1 MILMKAKS
9 TKTQKKPAARKPTG
23 KVHMPAT
30 ATGLTSQAGLIPVVK
45 FLQRIGFEKTVNQT
59 VPHQRGDNAD
69 YQLTDGI
76 FLTLVGMIGG
86 AGSIA
91 KLCGV
96 WSDAVLRKIAGW
108 TKVPVDT
115 TIGRLFKEV
124 TEKQISQFESLNHR
138 LRGQIWR
145 MANRAGVSKV
155 GLNPTQWVDIDSTVD
170 SVCGTQ
176 EGVAKGYNPKKK
188 GALSYY
194 PQLAFLAG
202 SKEILQAWFR
212 TGSAYT
218 SNGVVEF
225 VKQLLAHLPN
235 RMRIIVR
242 ADSGYFDGAL
252 LDLLDAYGHGYL
264 IKVKLKNL
272 ISLLTQQQWTA
283 IAGQPDWEQCIFDYR
298 CGEWKVARRFVAVR
312 QRLPKE
318 ESPQLDLLETT
329 KYDYFCYVTTEAL
342 TPWQTHK
349 KYGERATC
357 ETWIEESKGQM
368 SMGKIRT
375 ASFLANAALFH
386 SAVLAYNT
394 LRWMA
399 IMSGSQTLRQWEP
412 ETIRT
417 YLIRVAGKLL
427 TGNRQLTVK
436 TPDNHLYPQ
445 VWDDWVAV
453 GLGS

>member
-1 MILMKAKS
+1 MK
-9 TKTQKKPAARKPTG
+9 TKASQTQKKTTARNPTG

-30 ATGLTSQAGLIPVVK
+30 ATGLTRQAGLIPIVK

-59 VPHQRGDNAD
+59 VPHQRGDHAD

-86 AGSIA
+86 ADSIA

-96 WSDAVLRKIAGW
+96 WSDGVLRKIAGW

-145 MANRAGVSKV
+145 MANRSGASKV
-155 GLNPTQWVDIDSTVD
+155 GLNRDQWVDIDSSVD

-176 EGVAKGYNPKKK
+176 EGAAKGYNTKKK
-188 GALSYY
+188 GALSYH

-218 SNGVVEF
+218 SNGIVEF
-225 VKQLLAHLPN
+225 VKQLQAHLPN

-242 ADSGYFDGAL
+242 ADSGYFVGAL

-272 ISLLTQQQWTA
+272 IGLLTQQQWAA
-283 IAGQPDWEQCIFDYR
+283 IVGQPGWEQCVFDYR
-298 CGEWKVARRFVAVR
+298 CGEWKVTRRLVAVR
-312 QRLPKE
+312 Q
-318 ESPQLDLLETT
+318 
-329 KYDYFCYVTTEAL
+329 
-342 TPWQTHK
+342 
-349 KYGERATC
+349 
-357 ETWIEESKGQM
+357 
-368 SMGKIRT
+368 
-375 ASFLANAALFH
+375 
-386 SAVLAYNT
+386 
-394 LRWMA
+394 
-399 IMSGSQTLRQWEP
+399 
-412 ETIRT
+412 
-417 YLIRVAGKLL
+417 
-427 TGNRQLTVK
+427 
-436 TPDNHLYPQ
+436 
-445 VWDDWVAV
+445 
-453 GLGS
+453 

>member
-1 MILMKAKS
+1 MKTKS
-9 TKTQKKPAARKPTG
+9 SQTRKKSATRKPTG
-23 KVHMPAT
+23 KIHMPS

-96 WSDAVLRKIAGW
+96 WSDSVLRKIAGW

-155 GLNPTQWVDIDSTVD
+155 GLNRVQWVDIDSTVD

-176 EGVAKGYNPKKK
+176 EGAAKGYNPKKK
-188 GALSYY
+188 GALSYH

-242 ADSGYFDGAL
+242 ADSGVLTAL
-252 LDLLDAYGHGYL
+252 Y
-264 IKVKLKNL
+264 
-272 ISLLTQQQWTA
+272 
-283 IAGQPDWEQCIFDYR
+283 
-298 CGEWKVARRFVAVR
+298 
-312 QRLPKE
+312 
-318 ESPQLDLLETT
+318 
-329 KYDYFCYVTTEAL
+329 
-342 TPWQTHK
+342 
-349 KYGERATC
+349 
-357 ETWIEESKGQM
+357 
-368 SMGKIRT
+368 
-375 ASFLANAALFH
+375 
-386 SAVLAYNT
+386 
-394 LRWMA
+394 
-399 IMSGSQTLRQWEP
+399 
-412 ETIRT
+412 
-417 YLIRVAGKLL
+417 
-427 TGNRQLTVK
+427 
-436 TPDNHLYPQ
+436 
-445 VWDDWVAV
+445 
-453 GLGS
+453 

>member
-1 MILMKAKS
+1 MKAK
-9 TKTQKKPAARKPTG
+9 TKKAQKKPAVRDPTG
-23 KVHMPAT
+23 KVRMPAT
-30 ATGLTSQAGLIPVVK
+30 ATGLTSQAGLIPVIK

-76 FLTLVGMIGG
+76 FLTLVAMIGG

-96 WSDAVLRKIAGW
+96 WSDSVLRKIAGW

-155 GLNPTQWVDIDSTVD
+155 GLNRVQWVDIDSTVD
-170 SVCGTQ
+170 SVCGSQ
-176 EGVAKGYNPKKK
+176 EGAAKGFNPKKK
-188 GALSYY
+188 GALSYH

-218 SNGVVEF
+218 SNGIVEF

-252 LDLLDAYGHGYL
+252 LDLLEAFSHGYL

-272 ISLLTQQQWTA
+272 VSLLTQQQWTA
-283 IAGQPDWEQCIFDYR
+283 IAGQPDSEQCTFDYR

-329 KYDYFCYVTTEAL
+329 KYDYFCYVTTETL

-436 TPDNHLYPQ
+436 TPDNHFYPQ
-445 VWDDWVAV
+445 VWEDWVDV